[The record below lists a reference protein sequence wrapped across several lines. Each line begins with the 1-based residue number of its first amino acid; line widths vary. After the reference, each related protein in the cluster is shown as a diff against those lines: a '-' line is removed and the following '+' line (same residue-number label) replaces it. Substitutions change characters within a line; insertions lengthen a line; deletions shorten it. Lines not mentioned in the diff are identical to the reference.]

1 MPPERVAEL
10 LYDTE
15 AALRLVMAELLEL
28 HAEAEPT
35 LVPVPV
41 RADRPTVVGR
51 RFRDTRKSA

>member
-1 MPPERVAEL
+1 MAPERVAEL

-28 HAEAEPT
+28 HADVEPM
-35 LVPVPV
+35 LVPV